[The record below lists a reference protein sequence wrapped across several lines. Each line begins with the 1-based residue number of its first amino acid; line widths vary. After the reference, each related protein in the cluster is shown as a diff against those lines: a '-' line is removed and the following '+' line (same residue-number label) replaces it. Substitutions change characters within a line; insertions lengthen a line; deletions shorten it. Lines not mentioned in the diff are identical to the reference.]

1 MNDLI
6 NLLKQY
12 APQLATAAGGPLAG
26 LVVSQIAQNLGVEA
40 TPSAVS
46 AAIQAD
52 PQVALKLAEIDV
64 KQFEIEVEDRK
75 SAREMQTATRSYFV
89 PSLGFFIVGSFIG
102 VIVATLLGWATAD
115 SVLAGTLIGY
125 LSGKA
130 EQVISFYFGS
140 SHGSQAKDQL
150 LFNSEPKK

>member
-12 APQLATAAGGPLAG
+12 APALATAVGGPVGG
-26 LVVSQIAQNLGVEA
+26 LVVQAIAQKLGVEA
-40 TPSAVS
+40 SPSAVT

-52 PQVALKLAEIDV
+52 PQCAIKLAEIDAD
-64 KQFEIEVEDRK
+64 QFKTEVEDRK

-89 PSLGFFIVGSFIG
+89 PTLGFFIVASFIG
-102 VIVATLLGWATAD
+102 VVVASLLGLAVAD

-140 SHGSQAKDQL
+140 SHGSQSKDEL
-150 LFNSEPKK
+150 LFNSTPKK

>member
-12 APQLATAAGGPLAG
+12 APALATVAGGPLAG
-26 LVVSQIAQNLGVEA
+26 LVVSQIAQKLGVEA
-40 TPSAVS
+40 SPSAVT

-52 PQVALKLAEIDV
+52 PQCAIKLAEIDAD
-64 KQFEIEVEDRK
+64 QFKTEVEDRK

-89 PSLGFFIVGSFIG
+89 PTLGFFIVASFIG
-102 VIVATLLGWATAD
+102 VVVASLLGLAVAD

-140 SHGSQAKDQL
+140 SHGSQSKDEL
-150 LFNSEPKK
+150 LFNSTPKK